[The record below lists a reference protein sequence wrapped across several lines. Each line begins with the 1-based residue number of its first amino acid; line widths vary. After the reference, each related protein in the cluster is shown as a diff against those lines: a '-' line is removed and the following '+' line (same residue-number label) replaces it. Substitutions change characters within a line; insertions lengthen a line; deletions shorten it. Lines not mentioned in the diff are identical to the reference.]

1 MIAPWLQDLLYQ
13 EWDWRVALRHI
24 ARDLPGVAGPRPEGL
39 CAVARALEHV
49 EPDRRFAVATY
60 RQAGPEAD
68 GGRALELA
76 VELGWWEEVVALGA
90 AARSA
95 VGSLQALLSE
105 GWALVE
111 LGQQGRAQRLVPT
124 RPMDPYLAAL
134 RQELDGATESA
145 LGAWVERAESTM
157 QAEAAEAYFVAARMS
172 RALGRAQWRQWL
184 LAALRADPGHRWAF
198 SLLLDARWTD
208 ARSSVA
214 SSLEVLRL
222 RLAGHDDRAQL
233 VQWCDATRAV
243 AMRLWLSQDGA
254 KARAVAR
261 RLLVAALERAYR
273 ERASEVAGHLA
284 IWATLDDGARGDDTR
299 VELLPLLV
307 AALEAPLPAHD
318 HVYLAA
324 LGADICMRAGSAAA
338 ARSYAEVVAA
348 RAPAHPAAREFFGH
362 ASSVPVGG
370 EAELEGFCAALE
382 RLELEG
388 EGDLQIE
395 EMVPLDESDPL
406 VLGPGGSSAAIATRA
421 ERELSSEL
429 ATVDE
434 LVLGQADG
442 DDAMI
447 SELLAAVD
455 TSLSDDS
462 GAATSVARGHGRR
475 TAVQGSFALAASWDP
490 ARGRAPRVVP
500 AGREET
506 GRHPATVIG
515 PSALGLRTPALPT
528 RSAALPTRSA
538 PAPARSAPAPAPSA
552 APAPAPSLARELIPT
567 SAKSA
572 LAVNRSSRRMPAVS
586 EPGGPLPQQLTVPPE
601 QEQRHAERRVQPAEL
616 RLEVGGRE
624 VAMQVRDLSA
634 SGLFAV
640 TSEKPAVGALL
651 RCELHVVG
659 DDLQEQV
666 IHAQVRVVRRTPLG
680 IGLSF
685 IDQLPELA
693 SVLKR

>member
-1 MIAPWLQDLLYQ
+1 MIATWLQDLLYL

-24 ARDLPGVAGPRPEGL
+24 ASDLPSSAGARAQAL
-39 CAVARALEHV
+39 CDVARAFEHV

-76 VELGWWEEVVALGA
+76 VELGWWEEVVTLGA

-95 VGSLQALLSE
+95 VGSLEALLAE

-111 LGQQGRAQRLVPT
+111 AGQHARAQRLVPA
-124 RPMDPYLAAL
+124 RPMDPQLAAL
-134 RQELDGATESA
+134 RQELDGASEA
-145 LGAWVERAESTM
+145 MLGAWVERAESSER
-157 QAEAAEAYFVAARMS
+157 AEAAEAYFVAARLS

-184 LAALRADPGHRWAF
+184 LAALRADPGHRWSF
-198 SLLLDARWTD
+198 SLLLED
-208 ARSSVA
+208 RSKATRGPVA
-214 SSLEVLRL
+214 AALEVLRL

-233 VQWCDATRAV
+233 AQWCDATRSV
-243 AMRLWLSQDGA
+243 AMRLWLSQESS
-254 KARAVAR
+254 KVRAVAR

-273 ERASEVAGHLA
+273 ERASEVPGHLA
-284 IWATLDDGARGDDTR
+284 IWAALDDGARGDDTR

-318 HVYLAA
+318 HVFLAA
-324 LGADICMRAGSAAA
+324 LGADICMRAGSPAA

-362 ASSVPVGG
+362 ASSAPIGS

-388 EGDLQIE
+388 GGELQIE
-395 EMVPLDESDPL
+395 EMVPLDEGDAL

-447 SELLAAVD
+447 AELLAAVD
-455 TSLSDDS
+455 TSLSDD
-462 GAATSVARGHGRR
+462 GIAAGPSVARGHGRR
-475 TAVQGSFALAASWDP
+475 TAVQGSFALAASWDA

-500 AGREET
+500 AGRDES
-506 GRHPATVIG
+506 GRHPATVVG
-515 PSALGLRTPALPT
+515 PSVLGLRTPA
-528 RSAALPTRSA
+528 A
-538 PAPARSAPAPAPSA
+538 PPRPVV
-552 APAPAPSLARELIPT
+552 RELIPT

-572 LAVNRSSRRMPAVS
+572 LAVSRTSRRMPAVK
-586 EPGGPLPQQLTVPPE
+586 EPVGALPLLLTAPPE
-601 QEQRHAERRVQPAEL
+601 HEHRRAERLVRPADL
-616 RLEVGGRE
+616 RLDLAGRE
-624 VAMQVRDLSA
+624 VVMQVRDLST

-640 TSEKPAVGALL
+640 TAEKPAIGALL
-651 RCELHVVG
+651 RCELRVVS
-659 DDLQEQV
+659 DDLQEHV
-666 IHAQVRVVRRTPLG
+666 FHTQVRVVRRTPLG
-680 IGLSF
+680 IGLTF

-693 SVLKR
+693 AALPR